1 MFSIHRWKG
10 LLPLLLF
17 AAGYTVA
24 FVLWVKTFLYTLPFL
39 LGFLI
44 AFAIQPVIAFLEK
57 RFHLKHAPASLLATI
72 AAVALVLGALALLG
86 ILAVREIAAFL
97 TRASESRF
105 EEFAQPVADLFTKI
119 QAFFAQ
125 LDLEFLQIHQ
135 EELLETMRGS
145 MELVTA
151 CLNAAKN
158 LLTSLP
164 TLVTLVIVAVCAA
177 YFFARDMD
185 RLTAWGKS
193 LLPERAASHVKSA
206 MRNSTGTW
214 RKYLLSYLFLYF
226 LTFCQ
231 TCVILAVLGLPYPL
245 LFGLLTAVADVLPIL
260 GPGMVLAPVAVYQ
273 LLAGH
278 WAKALGIAVGWLVI
292 SSLRQVIEPKLVA
305 STVKIH
311 PLASLAAVY
320 FSFAGQ
326 NLWILF
332 YVLGLCALYAAFRET
347 GALPALTPPEKQEAP
362 QPPP

>member
-1 MFSIHRWKG
+1 MFSIKRWKG

-17 AAGYTVA
+17 TLGYSLA

-44 AFAIQPVIAFLEK
+44 ALAVQPVIAFLERK
-57 RFHLKHAPASLLATI
+57 LHLKHIPASLLATGG
-72 AAVALVLGALALLG
+72 AVVLLFAALALVG

-97 TRASESRF
+97 TRASQNGF
-105 EEFAQPVADLFTKI
+105 EEFAQPVAELLTK
-119 QAFFAQ
+119 AKEFLAQ

-135 EELLETMRGS
+135 EEILDTMRGS
-145 MELVTA
+145 MELLTTCLSTA
-151 CLNAAKN
+151 LN

-164 TLVTLVIVAVCAA
+164 TLITLVIVAVCAA
-177 YFFARDMD
+177 YFFARDLD
-185 RLTAWGKS
+185 KILAWGKG
-193 LLPERAASHVKSA
+193 LLPERAAGHVKSA

-214 RKYLLSYLFLYF
+214 RNYLLSYLFLYF

-245 LFGLLTAVADVLPIL
+245 IIGLLTAVADVLPIL
-260 GPGMVLAPVAVYQ
+260 GPGMVLAPVAIYQ

-278 WAKALGIAVGWLVI
+278 WAKALGVAVGWLVI

-320 FSFAGQ
+320 FSLAGQ

-332 YVLGLCALYAAFRET
+332 YVLGLCTLYSAFRET
-347 GALPALTPPEKQEAP
+347 GALPSLTAATHQESEKP
-362 QPPP
+362 S